1 MEAPLTGRRGGET
14 RRRRRRSQRRSGVS
28 WSTTVMTKTRGRA
41 RMRATRRVRKQP
53 MSRIV
58 LSR

>member
-14 RRRRRRSQRRSGVS
+14 RRRRRRRSQRRSGVR

-41 RMRATRRVRKQP
+41 RMRATRRVRK
-53 MSRIV
+53 
-58 LSR
+58 